1 MVHGLEGL
9 VDGSGLEAKSLVLVL
24 VLSLKLKAVTWHLM
38 TVAVHYYST
47 TVYVFS
53 NGNLLT
59 YWIKRLFSHPK
70 TTESHHLNDVD

>member
-24 VLSLKLKAVTWHLM
+24 VLSLKLKAVSRHLM
-38 TVAVHYYST
+38 TVALQFAAT
-47 TVYVFS
+47 AYVFS

-59 YWIKRLFSHPK
+59 YWLIGLLSHPE
-70 TTESHHLNDVD
+70 TR